1 MGFGSRQAFGFQP
14 GGANEVFYPVGSEG
28 PTNLHPGLEAIDTGR
43 TRYSIRDN
51 QGPGQ
56 EEWRTGTKSEYDY
69 ERATT
74 TSYGEMGVP
83 EHSVLSAPDESGNR
97 YRRRPKETKAESIW
111 QVRKAGGITAT
122 APAPD
127 PLPPPPTANVPVGYP
142 GTTPRPP
149 ATSANPP
156 KPTPMPAP
164 ATPAAPKLATVS
176 PQPVVLGSDAAAAGA
191 STGQVFGK
199 SGRRPFVK
207 SKPALATSTAQTKK
221 TKLGG

>member
-14 GGANEVFYPVGSEG
+14 GGANEVFYPVGSKG

-56 EEWRTGTKSEYDY
+56 EEWRTGTKAEYDY

-74 TSYGEMGVP
+74 TNYDEYGNP
-83 EHSVLSAPDESGNR
+83 EHYVLGKTPDEHGNR
-97 YRRRPKETKAESIW
+97 YRRRPKQTKAESIW
-111 QVRKAGGITAT
+111 RVRKAGGTTAT

-127 PLPPPPTANVPVGYP
+127 PLPPPPTANVPP

-149 ATSANPP
+149 STSANPSV
-156 KPTPMPAP
+156 PTLPT
-164 ATPAAPKLATVS
+164 TPAAPKLAKVS

-199 SGRRPFVK
+199 RGRRPFVK
-207 SKPALATSTAQTKK
+207 STPALATSTAQTKK
-221 TKLGG
+221 KKLGG